1 MGGDDQDVDGLML
14 FWWCALGVVLA
25 VVYMVSYTLLRTS
38 ADRRPWYRRLRH
50 PKGPRR
56 EPDDV
61 EARSDR

>member
-1 MGGDDQDVDGLML
+1 ML

-50 PKGPRR
+50 PKGARS
-56 EPDDV
+56 ESDDV
-61 EARSDR
+61 EARSGR